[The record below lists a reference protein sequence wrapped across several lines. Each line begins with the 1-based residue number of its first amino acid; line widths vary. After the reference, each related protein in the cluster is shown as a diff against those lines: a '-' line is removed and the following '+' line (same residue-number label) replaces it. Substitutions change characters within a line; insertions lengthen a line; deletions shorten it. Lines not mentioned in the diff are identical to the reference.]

1 MWKPPYLI
9 NFTNFFEK
17 QNCIIIYIPPPPPAL
32 LLLEESLLSSLFS
45 GLWLWEVSRSMG
57 WLPFPSSDSSSEL
70 EDDDEVG
77 LLLSWIST
85 ASPGRTGR
93 LGLMFAEEPEVEPPP
108 PDGGWTTPGPW
119 SGRSRSASGRFC
131 EGFCETEEADK
142 EDSNDSFNELKY
154 GLSHMIP
161 APGLEDITPSTWPA
175 WTN

>member
-1 MWKPPYLI
+1 
-9 NFTNFFEK
+9 
-17 QNCIIIYIPPPPPAL
+17 
-32 LLLEESLLSSLFS
+32 
-45 GLWLWEVSRSMG
+45 
-57 WLPFPSSDSSSEL
+57 
-70 EDDDEVG
+70 
-77 LLLSWIST
+77 
-85 ASPGRTGR
+85 
-93 LGLMFAEEPEVEPPP
+93 MFAEEPEVEPPP

-175 WTN
+175 WPNQKK